1 MQQSG
6 GLVLISSSTLTT
18 PLFSFPSGN
27 EKANKSLLPCMA
39 TILHPIGWEVF
50 SPSDIL
56 NIISYLKDH
65 LTIG

>member
-1 MQQSG
+1 
-6 GLVLISSSTLTT
+6 
-18 PLFSFPSGN
+18 
-27 EKANKSLLPCMA
+27 MA